1 MADHSNDT
9 QNPGFETTDA
19 HIKPLVITGVVVLLL
34 MVGSFIGI
42 IPLFKILGY
51 YQPLFDEPVAPMA
64 QERVTT
70 LSEPRL
76 EIDPPRQK
84 YVMTRQYNEVL
95 NNYAWVDKELNIAQI
110 PIQRTIELVAKGTL
124 ALPKALPTQ

>member
-64 QERVTT
+64 QERVTK

-110 PIQRTIELVAKGTL
+110 PIQRTIELVAKVTL

>member
-1 MADHSNDT
+1 MTDHSNDSP
-9 QNPGFETTDA
+9 NPGFETSDA
-19 HIKPLVITGVVVLLL
+19 HIKPLVIMGVVVLLL
-34 MVGSFIGI
+34 MVGAFIGI

-51 YQPLFDEPVAPMA
+51 YQPLFDEPVSLMAP
-64 QERVTT
+64 ERVTE

-84 YVMTRQYNEVL
+84 YVMTSQYNEVL

-110 PIQRTIELVAKGTL
+110 PIQRTIELVGKGTL
-124 ALPKALPTQ
+124 ALPKALPAQ